1 MLGMI
6 RRQYAV
12 HSRQAAFFLL
22 LLVVLLPVL
31 GVGEQAIPPQQ
42 MVGPQAQAAETVTL
56 PATLYFRYRTTGYLA
71 REMRQI
77 SVPRPVSWEMA
88 VIKALLD
95 GPGSLSPHLNPL
107 FPPGTQV
114 LSVAANGDMLFVTF
128 NERLLSRY
136 PDEAV
141 VLNQEYSQGEGHL
154 RRRLAMA
161 GLVNTLT
168 EDGRYARVQ
177 VLVRHE
183 TNITASMRLSN
194 SYYLLDSE
202 GLPDTLS
209 RSEGYVLTPQTAT
222 GLLLDSWKKAQWTP
236 ALSIIKPGEGQEAA
250 SMPTEHEL
258 RVQLEQAPRLA
269 DYFVS
274 PGTVALDGQSAMV
287 VISLRIVRDNG
298 TEQVLENL
306 PLRLLLREG
315 IYAIPQDAL
324 QRLLEGLAV

>member
-1 MLGMI
+1 MI

-194 SYYLLDSE
+194 SYYLLDNQE
-202 GLPDTLS
+202 LPSPLV
-209 RSEGYVLTPQTAT
+209 RSEGYVLTPRTAA
-222 GLLLDSWKKAQWTP
+222 GLLLDSWKRAQWAP
-236 ALSIIKPGEGQEAA
+236 ALSIIKPGDAQDAA
-250 SMPTEHEL
+250 NIPTEHEL
-258 RVQLEQAPRLA
+258 LVQLEQAPRLA
-269 DYFVS
+269 DYLVS
-274 PGTVALDGQSAMV
+274 PGTVSLDGQSATV
-287 VISLRIVRDNG
+287 VVNLRILQDNG
-298 TEQVLENL
+298 SEYVLENQPL
-306 PLRLLLREG
+306 PLQLREG
-315 IYAIPQDAL
+315 IYTIPQEAL
-324 QRLLEGLAV
+324 QRLLKAAAQ